1 MNSTNDREPEP
12 IFQAGHAGSI
22 PVARSA
28 EYPLQQVYSIYCS
41 TDRRQVPAVSQNDIH
56 ADIYPVQHAFSNL
69 FRLT

>member
-1 MNSTNDREPEP
+1 MSYRLDRTPPP

-41 TDRRQVPAVSQNDIH
+41 TDCRQVPAAARMTFTRTFI
-56 ADIYPVQHAFSNL
+56 L
-69 FRLT
+69 FNMHFRTYLD